1 MICNQENKKIKMAKI
16 EFIVPSVLNKGG
28 GEKKLSLDAVTLQD
42 AFSKVSSQMG
52 EDFKRKVFDLN
63 GKPRPLINIYVNGKN
78 TRFAGNGMT
87 RSLAD
92 GDSIH
97 ILPAVAGGAEITRE
111 DMQRYSRQIML
122 EEIGFTGMEN
132 IRNAHVSVIG
142 VGGIGNPV
150 VTQLTAM
157 GIGKLKIVDR
167 DVIEISNLHRQHLYT
182 DDDIGKVKV
191 EAALERL
198 RKLNPQVEIEAVPTS
213 VTTYTAENLVKGSD
227 IVIDALDSIEARYAL
242 NDACI
247 KQNIPFIYAGALG
260 MVGSVC
266 TILPNK
272 TACLRCMFP
281 KLEEDEMPT
290 CSTEGVH
297 PSILYLVSGI
307 QVSEAVKMIIG
318 QQPTL
323 ANTLLYIDLTELSFE
338 KIQMSRYDGC
348 PSCGSKKIEVTTTV
362 AGNSQENTQTRDRL
376 EDSVGGQKE
385 QKILVQEE
393 KRLIIEELCGRDMG
407 KRTFT
412 ITPTHQFS
420 SEPIDLGLVIRNAEA
435 IGYRVKTRGN
445 LGVTAIGGNNSKNSN
460 NANSAAL
467 SVSFLTSGAATIVGA
482 KSEHEALDIY
492 QDFVGGKN

>member
-1 MICNQENKKIKMAKI
+1 MANI

-28 GEKKLSLDAVTLQD
+28 GEKKISLEAGTLQD
-42 AFSKVSSQMG
+42 AFSKVSAQMG
-52 EDFKRKVFDLN
+52 EDFRRRVFDLS

-78 TRFAGNGMT
+78 MRFGGNGMT
-87 RSLAD
+87 RLLAD

-97 ILPAVAGGAEITRE
+97 ILPAVAGGAEISRE

-122 EEIGFTGMEN
+122 EEIGFAGMERL
-132 IRNAHVSVIG
+132 RNAHVSVIG

-182 DDDIGKVKV
+182 DEDIGKVKV

-198 RKLNPQVEIEAVPTS
+198 RRLNPQVEIEAVPAS

-227 IVIDALDSIEARYAL
+227 IVIDALDSIDARYAL

-247 KQNIPFIYAGALG
+247 RQNIPFIYAGALG
-260 MVGSVC
+260 MLGSVC

-281 KLEEDEMPT
+281 ELEEDEMPT

-307 QVSEAVKMIIG
+307 QVSEAVKLITG

-323 ANTLLYIDLTELSFE
+323 ANTLLYIDLTSLSFE
-338 KIQMSRYDGC
+338 KIQMSRYEDC
-348 PSCGSKKIEVTTTV
+348 PSCGSKKIEVATIL
-362 AGNSQENTQTRDRL
+362 AGNSQESTQLRGRL
-376 EDSVGGQKE
+376 EYAAGGQKE
-385 QKILVQEE
+385 EKTLVQEQN
-393 KRLIIEELCGRDMG
+393 RLIVEELCGRDMG

-420 SEPIDLGLVIRNAEA
+420 SDPIDLAVIIRNAEV
-435 IGYRVKTRGN
+435 IGFRVKTKGN
-445 LGVTAIGGNNSKNSN
+445 LGMTAISSDDGKNS
-460 NANSAAL
+460 ANINSPTL

-482 KSEHEALDIY
+482 KSEQEALAIY
-492 QDFVGGKN
+492 RDFVYGKS

>member
-1 MICNQENKKIKMAKI
+1 MAKI
-16 EFIVPSVLNKGG
+16 EFVVPSVLNKGG
-28 GEKKLSLDAVTLQD
+28 GEKKLSLDAVSLQD

-52 EDFKRKVFDLN
+52 DDFKRKVFDLN
-63 GKPRPLINIYVNGKN
+63 GKPRPLINVYVNGKN

-87 RSLAD
+87 RSLSD

-97 ILPAVAGGAEITRE
+97 ILPAVAGGGEITRE

-122 EEIGFTGMEN
+122 EEIGFTGMEKL
-132 IRNAHVSVIG
+132 RNAHVSVIG

-157 GIGKLKIVDR
+157 GIGKLKIIDR

-182 DDDIGKVKV
+182 EEDIGKVKV

-213 VTTYTAENLVKGSD
+213 VTTYTVESLVKGSD
-227 IVIDALDSIEARYAL
+227 VVIDALDSIEARYAL

-247 KQNIPFIYAGALG
+247 KQNIPLIYAGALG

-281 KLEEDEMPT
+281 ALEEDEMPT

-297 PSILYLVSGI
+297 PSILYLVGGI

-318 QQPTL
+318 QQPSL
-323 ANTLLYIDLTELSFE
+323 ANTLLYVDLTDLSFE

-348 PSCGSKKIEVTTTV
+348 PSCGSKKIELATTV
-362 AGNSQENTQTRDRL
+362 TGNSQESTQAGGKL
-376 EDSVGGQKE
+376 EDSGIVQQE
-385 QKILVQEE
+385 QKTLVQEE

-420 SEPIDLGLVIRNAEA
+420 SEPIDLAAVIRNVETT
-435 IGYRVKTRGN
+435 GYKVKTRGN
-445 LGVTAIGGNNSKNSN
+445 LGVTAISGNDDKDSTNTNSSTI
-460 NANSAAL
+460 

-482 KSEHEALDIY
+482 KSEHEALAIY
-492 QDFVGGKN
+492 QTFMDG